1 MNNNAEGRNTHMTWE
16 EISGPPLT
24 REEVLGRIRDLPD
37 VYHQFLNLTTE
48 IREELV
54 AFSMGV
60 QGAKMTYDPFF
71 KHVFDPIEAPE
82 RLEDFIGQ
90 CLGEE
95 VEILEV
101 IPNES
106 RRLTAESSFL
116 IADLVVQLKSGALV
130 NVEIQRTGYYFP
142 GARCA
147 CYSSDLVMRQ
157 YAKVRSQRNREKKP
171 FSYGDIKKVYTIVL
185 MHRSTEEF
193 HAIPNEYLHY
203 AKQTFKS
210 GLQMDL
216 LQEYLLVPL
225 DIFLKIPHN
234 KLSKLDAWLYFIGS
248 DKIEDIQKVCEAYPE
263 FQLLYREVFRFRYHP
278 KELVEMFSEA
288 LRILDKATEQYMVDD
303 FRKRAEE
310 AQREAEEAK
319 KGAEEARKEAEE
331 AKKEL
336 EQARREAEEAEAEL
350 EGILTKRK
358 QTMAVLEQTE
368 TVLEQTEAALKQ
380 AISENK
386 QMAAEMKRM
395 AAEIERLQK
404 MSKEK

>member
-1 MNNNAEGRNTHMTWE
+1 
-16 EISGPPLT
+16 
-24 REEVLGRIRDLPD
+24 
-37 VYHQFLNLTTE
+37 
-48 IREELV
+48 
-54 AFSMGV
+54 
-60 QGAKMTYDPFF
+60 
-71 KHVFDPIEAPE
+71 
-82 RLEDFIGQ
+82 
-90 CLGEE
+90 
-95 VEILEV
+95 
-101 IPNES
+101 
-106 RRLTAESSFL
+106 
-116 IADLVVQLKSGALV
+116 
-130 NVEIQRTGYYFP
+130 
-142 GARCA
+142 
-147 CYSSDLVMRQ
+147 MRQ

-193 HAIPNEYLHY
+193 HAIPNEYLRY

-248 DKIEDIQKVCEAYPE
+248 DKIEDIQKVCETYPE

-278 KELVEMFSEA
+278 KKLVEMFSEA

-303 FRKRAEE
+303 FRKKAEE

-319 KGAEEARKEAEE
+319 REAEE
-331 AKKEL
+331 AKREL
-336 EQARREAEEAEAEL
+336 EQARKEAEAEL
-350 EGILTKRK
+350 EGILTKWK
-358 QTMAVLEQTE
+358 QTMAVLEQME
-368 TVLEQTEAALKQ
+368 TALEQTEAALKQ